1 MSEELKYSYNNLR
14 YQTANDIVKYYEEE
28 LKKLRVQLNKQE
40 NELTDYNVKNSVI
53 NYIEQTK
60 AIAHSF
66 ADFENRYEET
76 RRNYESSSSIIKNLE
91 QYMDIRT
98 KLVKSNEEFINT
110 LAEVSRISG
119 KITEI
124 ETFTSDEMLSKDQE
138 LVKYREELRD
148 AERK

>member
-66 ADFENRYEET
+66 ADFENDMRRHGEIT
-76 RRNYESSSSIIKNLE
+76 R
-91 QYMDIRT
+91 
-98 KLVKSNEEFINT
+98 
-110 LAEVSRISG
+110 AHPA
-119 KITEI
+119 
-124 ETFTSDEMLSKDQE
+124 LSKIWSSTWIFV
-138 LVKYREELRD
+138 LN
-148 AERK
+148 